1 MVIRSRR
8 PSRRILLGAGLLG
21 AGLSALPVQ
30 AQDEGGLRMVF
41 GLEQRFEAGRNLGLE
56 VPDEGDSVSAETRL
70 SFGLSDRTALS
81 VLELDA
87 SAALVIENTPDS
99 DGTEIDV
106 GRPELT
112 FAYTR
117 EVPNALFGVTAH
129 YREDDVDAFDLDLT
143 DDADEGTRIDY
154 GAGIRLETG
163 RTEPL
168 GFAAALSHDVTEYND
183 VTDPDLNDI
192 RTTRLDLETR
202 LRFSEVLT
210 GRIGLA
216 ASHAEEEEAA
226 GDTLTESLTAFA
238 GFDYLVS
245 ERLSL
250 GLSLGHTRIDTEEPG
265 ITTRETGPFA
275 RLDLD
280 YAMPNGNAT
289 AELSVTT
296 DADEGSRTTFEIGR
310 ALELPRGALSARLG
324 VTHADAAGTDLI
336 GGLAWSHTLPDS
348 RIEVSLER
356 TVYYDDDD
364 DETAVNTAFDIVWS
378 HDVNPLSTIG
388 LDFRYEVSDA
398 PSERIEVAGIGATW
412 RYALTPDWHLDTG
425 MRYRVRHDLDGRA
438 ESPSVFVSLG
448 RSFEFRP

>member
-1 MVIRSRR
+1 MVIRSRG
-8 PSRRILLGAGLLG
+8 PRRGVLLGAGLLG
-21 AGLSALPVQ
+21 AGLSALPAL

-56 VPDEGDSVSAETRL
+56 VPDEGDSISAETRL

-81 VLELDA
+81 VLEFGA

-106 GRPELT
+106 GRPDLS

-143 DDADEGTRIDY
+143 DDADEGTRTDY
-154 GAGIRLETG
+154 GAGIRFETG
-163 RTEPL
+163 RTAPL
-168 GFAAALSHDVTEYND
+168 GFAAALSHDVTEYHD

-210 GRIGLA
+210 GRISLA
-216 ASHAEEEEAA
+216 ASRAEEEDAA
-226 GDTLTESLTAFA
+226 DTLTESLTAFA

-250 GLSLGHTRIDTEEPG
+250 GLSLGHTRIDTEEFG
-265 ITTRETGPFA
+265 ITTRDTGPFA
-275 RLDLD
+275 QLDLD
-280 YAMPNGNAT
+280 YAMPNGSAT
-289 AELSVTT
+289 AALSVAT
-296 DADEGSRTTFEIGR
+296 DADEGTRTTFEIGR
-310 ALELPRGALSARLG
+310 ALDLPRGALSARLG

-336 GGLAWSHTLPDS
+336 GGLAWTHALPDS

-356 TVYYDDDD
+356 SVYYDDDD

-378 HDVNPLSTIG
+378 HDVNALSTIG
-388 LDFRYEVSDA
+388 LDFSYEVSDA

-425 MRYRVRHDLDGRA
+425 MRYRVRRDLDGRA
-438 ESPSVFVSLG
+438 ESPSIFVSLG